1 VELHNLRKKVE
12 DLEVQEAK
20 MKIDM
25 NRKEREYQA
34 KKSQIE
40 AANEE
45 LVISN
50 DKGTENITKQTFI

>member
-1 VELHNLRKKVE
+1 
-12 DLEVQEAK
+12 

-34 KKSQIE
+34 KKNQIE

-45 LVISN
+45 LVVSN
-50 DKGTENITKQTFI
+50 DRGITK

>member
-1 VELHNLRKKVE
+1 
-12 DLEVQEAK
+12 

-25 NRKEREYQA
+25 NRKEREYHV
-34 KKSQIE
+34 KRSQIE

-50 DKGTENITKQTFI
+50 DKGTTKMGLNKEFNPF

>member
-1 VELHNLRKKVE
+1 
-12 DLEVQEAK
+12 

-50 DKGTENITKQTFI
+50 DKGTKFTK

>member
-40 AANEE
+40 AQNEE